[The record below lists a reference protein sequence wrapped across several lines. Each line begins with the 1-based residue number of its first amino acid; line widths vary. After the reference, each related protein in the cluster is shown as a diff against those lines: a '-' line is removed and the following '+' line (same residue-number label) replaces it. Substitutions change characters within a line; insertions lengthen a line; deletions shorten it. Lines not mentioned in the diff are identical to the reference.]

1 MLEDYDIVLVGYFT
15 GFKDMFQL
23 ILGQLRMILAHAYVV
38 SRINL
43 YLMQ

>member
-1 MLEDYDIVLVGYFT
+1 
-15 GFKDMFQL
+15 MFQL

-43 YLMQ
+43 YLMQWFYVVEE